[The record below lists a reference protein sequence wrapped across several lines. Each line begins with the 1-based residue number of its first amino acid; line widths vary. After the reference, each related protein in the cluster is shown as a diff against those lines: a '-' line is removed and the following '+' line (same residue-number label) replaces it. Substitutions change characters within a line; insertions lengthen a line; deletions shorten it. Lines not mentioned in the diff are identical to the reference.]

1 MEWDA
6 IGYREKEER
15 ERERR
20 KRKRKSANSEEGTV
34 RVAVMLEAIYA
45 WRRNGGMRWPS
56 YERSDA
62 IMDLRAA
69 SRPLNSFNRPLL
81 ILPQLRTI
89 ALTFSIV

>member
-6 IGYREKEER
+6 IGYREKER
-15 ERERR
+15 ERKR

-45 WRRNGGMRWPS
+45 WRRKGGMRWPR

-69 SRPLNSFNRPLL
+69 SRISNSP
-81 ILPQLRTI
+81 T
-89 ALTFSIV
+89 

>member
-6 IGYREKEER
+6 IGYREKER
-15 ERERR
+15 ER

-45 WRRNGGMRWPS
+45 WRRKGGMRWPR

-69 SRPLNSFNRPLL
+69 SRTSNSP
-81 ILPQLRTI
+81 T
-89 ALTFSIV
+89 